1 MKKSRIVF
9 LCVTALV
16 CALVFAGCARQ
27 NTASALEV
35 QNSGTAIQWKRSDE
49 TEWHD
54 LVALSDLMG
63 AAGQDGKAGAD
74 GVNGKD
80 GADGVNGKDGTNG
93 VNGKDGANGKSIEVR
108 KSDGAVQWRCEGGQW
123 QDLVALSDITG
134 PAGMNGEKGETGQAG
149 TDGKTPEF
157 RVENGALQW
166 RYAGDA
172 VWLNLYDLTTLQGA
186 DGSDGKDGLDGKDG
200 TNGTNGVGIAKT
212 EISASGELLIT
223 YTNGITVNLGKV
235 VGEDGRDGI
244 DGTNGTDGKDGTDG
258 KNGACPGYF
267 YATGVTGDRT
277 LDRPIGFSVKTESG
291 GLVYYDWSTN
301 SITLKKGHTYNVCFS
316 GNIWVSTNGGKNE
329 TDFYVWLTDGYQENN
344 AMYSTQIRAF
354 VEGKKFFQMQ
364 VPMTYNRLYVV
375 DSKDVTL
382 RYNLVKG
389 TSYTYIDSF
398 TCDLTITALN

>member
-27 NTASALEV
+27 NTASTLEV

-123 QDLVALSDITG
+123 QDLVALRDITG
-134 PAGMNGEKGETGQAG
+134 PAGMNGEKGETGR
-149 TDGKTPEF
+149 DGADGRTPEF

-166 RYAGDA
+166 RYVGDA
-172 VWLNLYDLTTLQGA
+172 IWLNLYDLTTLKGA
-186 DGSDGKDGLDGKDG
+186 DGSDGKDGAAG
-200 TNGTNGVGIAKT
+200 TDGVGISKT
-212 EISASGELLIT
+212 EINANGELLLT
-223 YTNGITVNLGKV
+223 YTSGVTVNLGKV
-235 VGEDGRDGI
+235 VGADGRDGI
-244 DGTNGTDGKDGTDG
+244 DGTNGTDGKDG
-258 KNGACPGYF
+258 ACPGYF
-267 YATGVTGDRT
+267 YGLGKCGNLGVNKPF
-277 LDRPIGFSVKTESG
+277 PIDVETSG
-291 GLVYYDWSTN
+291 GDLIHYDNANNT
-301 SITLKKGHTYNVCFS
+301 ITLKQGHTYNVCLS
-316 GNIWVSTNGGKNE
+316 GTVCTYPRNKNKNE
-329 TDFYVWLTDGYQENN
+329 KSIYLWLSDGSKNSFDEARAEMLTCINASNDRNTIVKLQIPMIYNRFYVADNQDITLQF
-344 AMYSTQIRAF
+344 SLKRAT
-354 VEGKKFFQMQ
+354 EGTTVDWFFC
-364 VPMTYNRLYVV
+364 N
-375 DSKDVTL
+375 
-382 RYNLVKG
+382 
-389 TSYTYIDSF
+389 I
-398 TCDLTITALN
+398 TITALN

>member
-9 LCVTALV
+9 LCVAALV

-27 NTASALEV
+27 NTASTLEV

-63 AAGQDGKAGAD
+63 AAGQDGR
-74 GVNGKD
+74 D
-80 GADGVNGKDGTNG
+80 GADGVNGKDG
-93 VNGKDGANGKSIEVR
+93 VSGKDGADGQSIEVR
-108 KSDGAVQWRCEGGQW
+108 RSESAVQWRYAGGQW

-134 PAGMNGEKGETGQAG
+134 PTGMNGEKGETGQSGA
-149 TDGKTPEF
+149 DGKTPEF

-172 VWLNLYDLTTLQGA
+172 VWLNLYDLTALKGA
-186 DGSDGKDGLDGKDG
+186 DGK
-200 TNGTNGVGIAKT
+200 NGTDGADGVGIAKT

-223 YTNGITVNLGKV
+223 YTSGVTVNLGKV
-235 VGEDGRDGI
+235 VGEDGRDGM
-244 DGTNGTDGKDGTDG
+244 DGTNGKDGTDGTDGKDGT
-258 KNGACPGYF
+258 CPGYF

-277 LDRPIGFSVKTESG
+277 LDRPIGFSVKTQSG

-316 GNIWVSTNGGKNE
+316 GNIWVSTNGGNKE
-329 TDFYVWLTDGYQENN
+329 TDFYVWLTDGYQEIN
-344 AMYSTQIRAF
+344 AMCFTQIRAL
-354 VEGKKFFQMQ
+354 VQDKKFFQMQ

-375 DSKDVTL
+375 DSQDVTL

>member
-27 NTASALEV
+27 NTASTLEV

-63 AAGQDGKAGAD
+63 AAGQDGK
-74 GVNGKD
+74 D
-80 GADGVNGKDGTNG
+80 GADGVNGKDG
-93 VNGKDGANGKSIEVR
+93 VSGKDGADGQAIEVR
-108 KSDGAVQWRCEGGQW
+108 RSESAVQWRYAGGQW

-134 PAGMNGEKGETGQAG
+134 PAGMNGEKGETGQDG
-149 TDGKTPEF
+149 TNGKTPEF

-172 VWLNLYDLTTLQGA
+172 VWLNLYDLTALK
-186 DGSDGKDGLDGKDG
+186 GSDGKDGTDGAD
-200 TNGTNGVGIAKT
+200 GVGISKT
-212 EISASGELLIT
+212 EINASGELLIT
-223 YTNGITVNLGKV
+223 YTSGVTVNLGKV
-235 VGEDGRDGI
+235 VGEDGRDGM
-244 DGTNGTDGKDGTDG
+244 DGTNGKDGTDG
-258 KNGACPGYF
+258 TDGKDGACPGYF

-277 LDRPIGFSVKTESG
+277 LDRPIGFSVKTQSG

-316 GNIWVSTNGGKNE
+316 GNIWVSTNGGNKE
-329 TDFYVWLTDGYQENN
+329 TDFYVWLTDGYQEIN
-344 AMYSTQIRAF
+344 AMCSTQIRAL
-354 VEGKKFFQMQ
+354 VQDKKFFQMQ

-375 DSKDVTL
+375 DSQDVTL

>member
-27 NTASALEV
+27 NTASTLEV

-63 AAGQDGKAGAD
+63 AAGQDGR
-74 GVNGKD
+74 D
-80 GADGVNGKDGTNG
+80 GADGVNGKDG
-93 VNGKDGANGKSIEVR
+93 VSGKDGADGQSIEVR
-108 KSDGAVQWRCEGGQW
+108 RSESAVQWRYAGGQW

-134 PAGMNGEKGETGQAG
+134 PTGMNGEKGETGQSGA
-149 TDGKTPEF
+149 DGKTPEF

-172 VWLNLYDLTTLQGA
+172 VWLNLYDLTALKGA
-186 DGSDGKDGLDGKDG
+186 DGK
-200 TNGTNGVGIAKT
+200 NGTDGADGVGIAKT

-223 YTNGITVNLGKV
+223 YTSGVTVNLGKV
-235 VGEDGRDGI
+235 VGEDGRDGM
-244 DGTNGTDGKDGTDG
+244 DATNGKDGTDG
-258 KNGACPGYF
+258 TDGKDGACPGYF

-277 LDRPIGFSVKTESG
+277 LDRPIGFSVKTQSG

-316 GNIWVSTNGGKNE
+316 GNIWVSTNGGNKE
-329 TDFYVWLTDGYQENN
+329 TDFYVWLTDGYQEIN
-344 AMYSTQIRAF
+344 AMCSTQIRAL
-354 VEGKKFFQMQ
+354 VQDKKFFQMQ

-375 DSKDVTL
+375 DSQDVTL

>member
-9 LCVTALV
+9 LCVAALV

-27 NTASALEV
+27 NTASTLEV

-63 AAGQDGKAGAD
+63 AAGQDGR
-74 GVNGKD
+74 D
-80 GADGVNGKDGTNG
+80 GADGVNGKDG
-93 VNGKDGANGKSIEVR
+93 VSGKDGADGQSIEVR
-108 KSDGAVQWRCEGGQW
+108 RSESAVQWRYAGGQW

-134 PAGMNGEKGETGQAG
+134 PTGMNGEKGETGQSGA
-149 TDGKTPEF
+149 DGKTPEF
-157 RVENGALQW
+157 RVENGALQR

-172 VWLNLYDLTTLQGA
+172 VWLNLYDLTALKGA
-186 DGSDGKDGLDGKDG
+186 DGK
-200 TNGTNGVGIAKT
+200 NGTDGADGVGIAKT

-223 YTNGITVNLGKV
+223 YTSGVTVNLGKV
-235 VGEDGRDGI
+235 VGEDGRDGM
-244 DGTNGTDGKDGTDG
+244 DGTNGKDGTDGTDGKDGT
-258 KNGACPGYF
+258 CPGYF

-277 LDRPIGFSVKTESG
+277 LDRPIGFSVKTQSG

-316 GNIWVSTNGGKNE
+316 GNIWVSTNGGNKE
-329 TDFYVWLTDGYQENN
+329 TDFYVWLTDGYQEIN
-344 AMYSTQIRAF
+344 AMCSTQIRAL
-354 VEGKKFFQMQ
+354 VQDKKFFQMQ

-375 DSKDVTL
+375 DSQDVTL

>member
-27 NTASALEV
+27 NTASTLEV

-63 AAGQDGKAGAD
+63 AAGQDGR
-74 GVNGKD
+74 D
-80 GADGVNGKDGTNG
+80 GADGVNGKDG
-93 VNGKDGANGKSIEVR
+93 VSGKDGADGQSIEVR
-108 KSDGAVQWRCEGGQW
+108 RSESAVQWRYAGGQW

-134 PAGMNGEKGETGQAG
+134 PTGMNGEKGETGQSGA
-149 TDGKTPEF
+149 DGKTPEF

-172 VWLNLYDLTTLQGA
+172 VWLNLYDLTALKGA
-186 DGSDGKDGLDGKDG
+186 DGK
-200 TNGTNGVGIAKT
+200 NGTDGADGVGIAKT

-223 YTNGITVNLGKV
+223 YTSGVTVNLGKV
-235 VGEDGRDGI
+235 VGEDGRDGM
-244 DGTNGTDGKDGTDG
+244 DGTNGKDGTDG
-258 KNGACPGYF
+258 TDGKDGACPGYF

-277 LDRPIGFSVKTESG
+277 LDRPIGFSVKTQSG

-316 GNIWVSTNGGKNE
+316 GNIWVSTNGGNKE
-329 TDFYVWLTDGYQENN
+329 TDFYVWLTDGYQEIN
-344 AMYSTQIRAF
+344 AMCSTQIRAL
-354 VEGKKFFQMQ
+354 VQDKKFFQMQ

-375 DSKDVTL
+375 DSQDVTL

>member
-27 NTASALEV
+27 NTASTLEV

-63 AAGQDGKAGAD
+63 AAGQDGR
-74 GVNGKD
+74 D
-80 GADGVNGKDGTNG
+80 GADGVNGKDG
-93 VNGKDGANGKSIEVR
+93 VSGKDGADGQSIEVR
-108 KSDGAVQWRCEGGQW
+108 RSESAVQWRYAGGQW

-134 PAGMNGEKGETGQAG
+134 PAGMNGEKGETGQSGA
-149 TDGKTPEF
+149 DGKTPEF

-172 VWLNLYDLTTLQGA
+172 VWLNLYDLTALKGA
-186 DGSDGKDGLDGKDG
+186 DGK
-200 TNGTNGVGIAKT
+200 NGTDGADGVGIAKT

-223 YTNGITVNLGKV
+223 YTSGVTVNLGKV
-235 VGEDGRDGI
+235 VGEDGRDGM
-244 DGTNGTDGKDGTDG
+244 DGTNGKDGTDG
-258 KNGACPGYF
+258 TDGKDGACPGYF

-277 LDRPIGFSVKTESG
+277 LDRPIGFSVKTQSG

-316 GNIWVSTNGGKNE
+316 GNIWVSTNGGNKE
-329 TDFYVWLTDGYQENN
+329 TDFYVWLTDGYQEIN
-344 AMYSTQIRAF
+344 AMCSTQIKAL
-354 VEGKKFFQMQ
+354 VQDKKFFQMQ

-375 DSKDVTL
+375 DSQDVTL

>member
-9 LCVTALV
+9 LCVMALV

-27 NTASALEV
+27 NTASTLEV

-63 AAGQDGKAGAD
+63 AAGQDGR
-74 GVNGKD
+74 D
-80 GADGVNGKDGTNG
+80 GADGVNGKDG
-93 VNGKDGANGKSIEVR
+93 VSGKDGADGQSIEVR
-108 KSDGAVQWRCEGGQW
+108 RSESAVQWRYAGGQW

-134 PAGMNGEKGETGQAG
+134 PAGMNGEKGETGQSGA
-149 TDGKTPEF
+149 DGKTPEF

-172 VWLNLYDLTTLQGA
+172 VWLNLYDLTALKGA
-186 DGSDGKDGLDGKDG
+186 DGK
-200 TNGTNGVGIAKT
+200 NGTDGADGVGIAKT

-223 YTNGITVNLGKV
+223 YTSGVTVNLGKV
-235 VGEDGRDGI
+235 VGEDGRDGM
-244 DGTNGTDGKDGTDG
+244 DGTNGKDGMDGTNGKDGTDG
-258 KNGACPGYF
+258 TDGKDGACPGYF

-277 LDRPIGFSVKTESG
+277 LDRPIGFSVKTQSG

-316 GNIWVSTNGGKNE
+316 GNIWVSTNGGNKE
-329 TDFYVWLTDGYQENN
+329 TDFYVWLTDGYQEIN
-344 AMYSTQIRAF
+344 AMCSTQIKAL
-354 VEGKKFFQMQ
+354 VQDKKFFQMQ

-375 DSKDVTL
+375 DSQDVTL

>member
-27 NTASALEV
+27 NTASTLEV

-63 AAGQDGKAGAD
+63 AAGQDGR
-74 GVNGKD
+74 D
-80 GADGVNGKDGTNG
+80 GADGVNGKDG
-93 VNGKDGANGKSIEVR
+93 VSGKDGADGQSIEVR
-108 KSDGAVQWRCEGGQW
+108 RSESAVQWRYAGGQW

-134 PAGMNGEKGETGQAG
+134 PAGMNGEKGETGQSGA
-149 TDGKTPEF
+149 DGKTPEF

-172 VWLNLYDLTTLQGA
+172 VWLNLYDLTALKGA
-186 DGSDGKDGLDGKDG
+186 DGK
-200 TNGTNGVGIAKT
+200 NGTDGADGVGIAKT
-212 EISASGELLIT
+212 EINASGELLIT
-223 YTNGITVNLGKV
+223 YTSGVTVNLGKV

-244 DGTNGTDGKDGTDG
+244 DGTNGKDGTDG
-258 KNGACPGYF
+258 TDGKDGACPGYF

-277 LDRPIGFSVKTESG
+277 LDRPIGFSVKTQSG

-316 GNIWVSTNGGKNE
+316 GNIWVSTNGGNKE
-329 TDFYVWLTDGYQENN
+329 TDFYVWLTDGYQEIN
-344 AMYSTQIRAF
+344 AMCSTQIKAL
-354 VEGKKFFQMQ
+354 VQDKKFFQMQ

-375 DSKDVTL
+375 DSQDVTL

>member
-9 LCVTALV
+9 LCVAALV
-16 CALVFAGCARQ
+16 CALVFAGCAQQ
-27 NTASALEV
+27 NTASTLEV

-63 AAGQDGKAGAD
+63 AAGQDGR
-74 GVNGKD
+74 D
-80 GADGVNGKDGTNG
+80 GADGVNGKDG
-93 VNGKDGANGKSIEVR
+93 VSGKDGADGQSIEVR
-108 KSDGAVQWRCEGGQW
+108 RSESAVQWRYAGGQW

-134 PAGMNGEKGETGQAG
+134 PAGMNGEKGETGQSGA
-149 TDGKTPEF
+149 DGKTPEF

-172 VWLNLYDLTTLQGA
+172 VWLNLYDLTALKGA
-186 DGSDGKDGLDGKDG
+186 DGK
-200 TNGTNGVGIAKT
+200 NGTDGADGVGIAKT

-223 YTNGITVNLGKV
+223 YTSGVTVNLGKV
-235 VGEDGRDGI
+235 VGEDGRDGM
-244 DGTNGTDGKDGTDG
+244 DGTNGKD
-258 KNGACPGYF
+258 GACPGYF

-277 LDRPIGFSVKTESG
+277 LDRPIGFSVKTQSG

-316 GNIWVSTNGGKNE
+316 GNIWVSTNGGNKE
-329 TDFYVWLTDGYQENN
+329 TDFYVWLTDGYQEIN
-344 AMYSTQIRAF
+344 AMCSTQIRAL
-354 VEGKKFFQMQ
+354 VQDKKFFQMQ

-375 DSKDVTL
+375 DSQDVTL

>member
-27 NTASALEV
+27 NTASTLEV

-63 AAGQDGKAGAD
+63 AAGQDGR
-74 GVNGKD
+74 D
-80 GADGVNGKDGTNG
+80 GADGVNGKDG
-93 VNGKDGANGKSIEVR
+93 VSGKDGADGQSIEVR
-108 KSDGAVQWRCEGGQW
+108 RSESAVQWRYAGGQW

-134 PAGMNGEKGETGQAG
+134 PAGMNGEKGETGQSGA
-149 TDGKTPEF
+149 DGKTPEF

-172 VWLNLYDLTTLQGA
+172 VWLNLYDLTALKGA
-186 DGSDGKDGLDGKDG
+186 DGK
-200 TNGTNGVGIAKT
+200 NGTDGADGVGIAKT

-223 YTNGITVNLGKV
+223 YTSGVTVNLGKV

-244 DGTNGTDGKDGTDG
+244 DGTNGKDGTDG
-258 KNGACPGYF
+258 TDGKDGACPGYF

-277 LDRPIGFSVKTESG
+277 LDRPIGFSVKTQSG

-316 GNIWVSTNGGKNE
+316 GNIWVSTNGGNKE
-329 TDFYVWLTDGYQENN
+329 TDFYVWLTDGYQEIN
-344 AMYSTQIRAF
+344 AMCSTQIKAL
-354 VEGKKFFQMQ
+354 VQDKKFFQMQ

-375 DSKDVTL
+375 DSQDVTL

>member
-27 NTASALEV
+27 NTASTLEV

-63 AAGQDGKAGAD
+63 AAGQDGR
-74 GVNGKD
+74 D
-80 GADGVNGKDGTNG
+80 GADGVNGEDG
-93 VNGKDGANGKSIEVR
+93 VSGKDGADGQSIEVR
-108 KSDGAVQWRCEGGQW
+108 RSESAVQWRYAGGQW

-134 PAGMNGEKGETGQAG
+134 PAGMNGEKGETGQSGA
-149 TDGKTPEF
+149 DGKTPEF

-172 VWLNLYDLTTLQGA
+172 VWLNLYDLTALKGA
-186 DGSDGKDGLDGKDG
+186 DGK
-200 TNGTNGVGIAKT
+200 NGTDGADGVGIAKT

-223 YTNGITVNLGKV
+223 YTSGVTVNLGKV

-244 DGTNGTDGKDGTDG
+244 DGTNGKDGTDG
-258 KNGACPGYF
+258 TDGKDGACPGYF

-277 LDRPIGFSVKTESG
+277 LDRPIGFSVKTQSG

-316 GNIWVSTNGGKNE
+316 GNIWVSTNGGNKE
-329 TDFYVWLTDGYQENN
+329 TDFYVWLTDGYQEIN
-344 AMYSTQIRAF
+344 AMCSTQIKAL
-354 VEGKKFFQMQ
+354 VQDKKFFQMQ

-375 DSKDVTL
+375 DSQDVTL

>member
-27 NTASALEV
+27 NTASTLEV

-63 AAGQDGKAGAD
+63 AAGQDGR
-74 GVNGKD
+74 D
-80 GADGVNGKDGTNG
+80 GADGVNGKDG
-93 VNGKDGANGKSIEVR
+93 VSGKDGADGQSIEVR
-108 KSDGAVQWRCEGGQW
+108 RSESAVQWRYAGGQW

-134 PAGMNGEKGETGQAG
+134 PAGMNGEKGETGQSGA
-149 TDGKTPEF
+149 DGKTPEF

-172 VWLNLYDLTTLQGA
+172 VWLNLYDLTALKGA
-186 DGSDGKDGLDGKDG
+186 DGK
-200 TNGTNGVGIAKT
+200 NGTDGADGVGIAKT

-223 YTNGITVNLGKV
+223 YTSGVTVNLGKV
-235 VGEDGRDGI
+235 VGEDGRDGM
-244 DGTNGTDGKDGTDG
+244 DGTNGKDGTDG
-258 KNGACPGYF
+258 TDGKDGACPGYF

-277 LDRPIGFSVKTESG
+277 LDRPIGFSVKTQSG

-316 GNIWVSTNGGKNE
+316 GNIWVSTNGGNKE
-329 TDFYVWLTDGYQENN
+329 TDFYVWLTDGYQEIN
-344 AMYSTQIRAF
+344 AMCSTQIRAL
-354 VEGKKFFQMQ
+354 VQDKKFFQMQ

-375 DSKDVTL
+375 DSQDVTL

>member
-9 LCVTALV
+9 LCVAALV

-27 NTASALEV
+27 NTASTLEV

-63 AAGQDGKAGAD
+63 AAGQDGR
-74 GVNGKD
+74 D
-80 GADGVNGKDGTNG
+80 GADGVNGKDG
-93 VNGKDGANGKSIEVR
+93 VSGKDGADGQSIEVR
-108 KSDGAVQWRCEGGQW
+108 RSESAVQWRYAGGQW

-134 PAGMNGEKGETGQAG
+134 PTGMNGEKGETGQSGA
-149 TDGKTPEF
+149 DGKTPEF

-172 VWLNLYDLTTLQGA
+172 VWLNLYDLTALKGA
-186 DGSDGKDGLDGKDG
+186 DGK
-200 TNGTNGVGIAKT
+200 NGTDGADGVGIAKT

-223 YTNGITVNLGKV
+223 YTSGVTVNLGKV
-235 VGEDGRDGI
+235 VGEDGRDGM
-244 DGTNGTDGKDGTDG
+244 DGTNGKDGTDGTDGKDGT
-258 KNGACPGYF
+258 CPGYF

-277 LDRPIGFSVKTESG
+277 LDRPIGFSVKTQSG

-316 GNIWVSTNGGKNE
+316 GNIWVSTNDGNKE
-329 TDFYVWLTDGYQENN
+329 TDFYVWLTDGYQEIN
-344 AMYSTQIRAF
+344 AMCSTQIRAL
-354 VEGKKFFQMQ
+354 VQDKKFFQMQ

-375 DSKDVTL
+375 DSQDVTL

>member
-1 MKKSRIVF
+1 MDAMKKSRIVF

-27 NTASALEV
+27 NTASTLEV

-63 AAGQDGKAGAD
+63 AAGQDGR
-74 GVNGKD
+74 D
-80 GADGVNGKDGTNG
+80 GADGVNGKDG
-93 VNGKDGANGKSIEVR
+93 VSGKDGADGQSIEVR
-108 KSDGAVQWRCEGGQW
+108 RSESAVQWRYAGGQW

-134 PAGMNGEKGETGQAG
+134 PTGMNGEKGETGQSGA
-149 TDGKTPEF
+149 DGKTPEF

-172 VWLNLYDLTTLQGA
+172 VWLNLYDLTALKGA
-186 DGSDGKDGLDGKDG
+186 DGK
-200 TNGTNGVGIAKT
+200 NGTDGADGVGIAKT

-223 YTNGITVNLGKV
+223 YTSGVTVNLGKV
-235 VGEDGRDGI
+235 VGEDGRDGM
-244 DGTNGTDGKDGTDG
+244 DGTNGKDGTDG
-258 KNGACPGYF
+258 TDGKDGACPGYF

-277 LDRPIGFSVKTESG
+277 LDRPIGFSVKTQSG

-316 GNIWVSTNGGKNE
+316 GNIWVSTNGGNKE
-329 TDFYVWLTDGYQENN
+329 TDFYVWLTDGYQEIN
-344 AMYSTQIRAF
+344 AMCSTQIRAL
-354 VEGKKFFQMQ
+354 VQDKKFFQMQ

-375 DSKDVTL
+375 DSQDVTL

>member
-1 MKKSRIVF
+1 MDAMKKSRIVF

-27 NTASALEV
+27 NTASTLEV

-63 AAGQDGKAGAD
+63 AAGQDGR
-74 GVNGKD
+74 D
-80 GADGVNGKDGTNG
+80 GADGVNGKDG
-93 VNGKDGANGKSIEVR
+93 VSGKDGADGQSIEVR
-108 KSDGAVQWRCEGGQW
+108 RSESAVQWRYAGGQW

-134 PAGMNGEKGETGQAG
+134 PAGMNGEKGETGQSGA
-149 TDGKTPEF
+149 DGKTPEF

-172 VWLNLYDLTTLQGA
+172 VWLNLYDLTALKGA
-186 DGSDGKDGLDGKDG
+186 DGK
-200 TNGTNGVGIAKT
+200 NGTDGADGVGIAKT

-223 YTNGITVNLGKV
+223 YTSGVTVNLGKV

-244 DGTNGTDGKDGTDG
+244 DGTNGKDGTDG
-258 KNGACPGYF
+258 TDGKDGACPGYF

-277 LDRPIGFSVKTESG
+277 LDRPIGFSVKTQSG

-316 GNIWVSTNGGKNE
+316 GNIWVSTNGGNKE
-329 TDFYVWLTDGYQENN
+329 TDFYVWLTDGYQEIN
-344 AMYSTQIRAF
+344 AMCSTQIKAL
-354 VEGKKFFQMQ
+354 VQDKKFFQMQ

-375 DSKDVTL
+375 DSQDVTL